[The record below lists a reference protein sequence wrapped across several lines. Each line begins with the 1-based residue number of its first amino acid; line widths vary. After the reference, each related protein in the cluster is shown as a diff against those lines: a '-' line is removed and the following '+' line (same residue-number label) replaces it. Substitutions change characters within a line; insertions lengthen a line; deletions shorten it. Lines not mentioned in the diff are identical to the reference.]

1 MQDISWIDI
10 GVIATYLLLMIGVG
24 IWFQRRVKNLD
35 DYALAGKSLGYVV
48 MIGTLVGAAI
58 GAASTMGK
66 AGKAYEMGIIFITAG
81 FGYMAGLI
89 VFALLSGRLRKL
101 GIWTIPDA
109 LLKRYGSGINL
120 ATGAAMFVT
129 VIALF
134 GGQIIGIGLIFTAVG
149 QSLGL
154 TYSSS
159 IILAGAIMII
169 YTVLGGLFAVAYTDL
184 IQSIIMVASIGIIMP
199 IIILA
204 GDGGKVLATQWQ
216 NLQAGTSS
224 IGISPLYLVS
234 IWIIDFCFCLV
245 DPGLWQ
251 RANAASN
258 GKIIKNSLFV
268 TAGVYL
274 YWSVVVVLLGIL
286 GISLVPQIASAY
298 GSTDAVLPVMI
309 VKFLPP
315 GIIGLCL
322 AGLMAVMMST
332 ASVALLISGT
342 TIANDLIKPLSP
354 QTSDKK
360 LLLWAKVVIVLVGA
374 LGIVFA
380 LIMKGIFDILLLA
393 FAVYVSAVFVPAM
406 AAFFWKKAT
415 RQGAVASAIVSTVVC
430 VALYAVKQF
439 VEIPWLEPIVVS
451 LAISLLLM
459 WLVSLATYK
468 PENATEKLI
477 ATGVDND

>member
-1 MQDISWIDI
+1 MDSVSWVDI
-10 GVIATYLLLMIGVG
+10 GIILVYLAGMVAVG
-24 IWFQRRVKNLD
+24 IWTSRKIKNLT
-35 DYALAGKSLGYVV
+35 DYSLAGKSLGFLV

-66 AGKAYEMGIIFITAG
+66 AGKAYELGIIFVTAG
-81 FGYMAGLI
+81 LGYIAGLV
-89 VFALLSGRLRKL
+89 VFGLLSGRLRKL

-109 LLKRYGSGINL
+109 LFKRYGKGINL
-120 ATGAAMFVT
+120 ACGAAMFIT

-154 TYSSS
+154 TYTTS
-159 IILAGAIMII
+159 IILAGVVMIL

-184 IQSIIMVASIGIIMP
+184 IQTIIMLVSIGVILP
-199 IIILA
+199 IFILANDSGSILA
-204 GDGGKVLATQWQ
+204 GAWQ
-216 NLQAGTSS
+216 SAASGTGP
-224 IGISPLYLVS
+224 GISPLYLIS

-251 RANAASN
+251 RANAATS
-258 GKIIKNSLFV
+258 GKVIRNSMFI
-268 TAGVYL
+268 TAGVYV

-286 GISLVPQIASAY
+286 GIFLVPNIVQNY
-298 GSTDAVLPVMI
+298 GSTDAVIPVMI
-309 VKFLPP
+309 VKYLPM
-315 GIIGLCL
+315 GLVGLCL

-342 TIANDLIKPLSP
+342 TVANDLIKAARP
-354 QTSDKK
+354 QTSETK
-360 LLLWAKVVIVLVGA
+360 LLLWAKLVIILVGA

-380 LIMKGIFDILLLA
+380 MVMRGIFDILLLA
-393 FAVYVSAVFVPAM
+393 FAVYVSAVFIPAM

-415 RQGAVASAIVSTVVC
+415 RQGAIVSSIVSTIVC

-439 VEIPWLEPIVVS
+439 VEIPWLEPIVISLAVS
-451 LAISLLLM
+451 LILM
-459 WLVSLATYK
+459 WTVSRATYK
-468 PENATEKLI
+468 PESATPKLI
-477 ATGVDND
+477 LSGVNNE

>member
-1 MQDISWIDI
+1 MDAISWVDI
-10 GVIATYLLLMIGVG
+10 GIILLYLAGMVVVG
-24 IWFQRRVKNLD
+24 LWTSRKIKNLE
-35 DYALAGKSLGYVV
+35 DYSLASKSLGYVV

-81 FGYMAGLI
+81 LGYIAGLI
-89 VFALLSGRLRKL
+89 VFGLLSGRLRQL

-109 LLKRYGSGINL
+109 LFKRYGKGINL
-120 ATGAAMFVT
+120 ACGAAMFIT

-149 QSLGL
+149 GSLGL
-154 TYSSS
+154 TYTTS
-159 IILAGAIMII
+159 IILAGAIMIL
-169 YTVLGGLFAVAYTDL
+169 YTVLGGLLAVAYTDL
-184 IQSIIMVASIGIIMP
+184 IQTIIMLVSIGIIMP
-199 IIILA
+199 VF
-204 GDGGKVLATQWQ
+204 VLASGSGTALANAWQ
-216 NLQAGTSS
+216 AAATGTGGS
-224 IGISPLYLVS
+224 ISPVYLVS
-234 IWIIDFCFCLV
+234 IWIIDFCFCMV

-251 RANAASN
+251 RANAAGS
-258 GKIIKNSLFV
+258 GKIIKNSMFL
-268 TAGVYL
+268 TAGVYM

-286 GISLVPQIASAY
+286 GIALVPQIASTY
-298 GSTDAVLPVMI
+298 GSTDAVIPVMI

-315 GIIGLCL
+315 GLIGLCL

-342 TIANDLIKPLSP
+342 TIANDVIKAARP
-354 QTSDKK
+354 QTSEKK

-380 LIMKGIFDILLLA
+380 LVMRGIFDILLLA

-406 AAFFWKKAT
+406 AAFFWKRAT
-415 RQGAVASAIVSTVVC
+415 RQGAIVSSIVSTAVC

-439 VEIPWLEPIVVS
+439 VEIPWLEPIVIS
-451 LAISLLLM
+451 LAVSFILM
-459 WLVSLATYK
+459 WTVSQATYK
-468 PENATEKLI
+468 PETATPKLI
-477 ATGVDND
+477 LSGGEQ